1 MGCRVGALCQFSW
14 KDQRGLEKQKHRQG
28 ALPQGAS
35 LQPCPHLRQSLLG
48 LVLESPPW
56 FCSTS
61 QEQPSCLGWIRVAV
75 CSAPLLPLCS
85 PVSVTSPLM
94 EKSTCPAFL
103 HSTPLRLGSCC
114 LRRCSK
120 TVPSVQAEATQENI
134 QRVAG
139 SRWAEGLLRCGRYQ
153 GTHSYVKPGMH
164 EVQL

>member
-61 QEQPSCLGWIRVAV
+61 QEQPSYLGWIRVAV
-75 CSAPLLPLCS
+75 GSAPLLPLCS
-85 PVSVTSPLM
+85 PASAGRTAPGLCDLPSDGEEHLPCISSQHSLKAGLMLFTSLLQNSS
-94 EKSTCPAFL
+94 KCP
-103 HSTPLRLGSCC
+103 S
-114 LRRCSK
+114 
-120 TVPSVQAEATQENI
+120 
-134 QRVAG
+134 
-139 SRWAEGLLRCGRYQ
+139 
-153 GTHSYVKPGMH
+153 
-164 EVQL
+164 